1 MQWDFSDL
9 AVPGVRTLQPYQPGK
24 PDSEVRRA
32 YGLTDIIKL
41 ASNENPFGPSP
52 KAMAAVT
59 GCMQELARYPDG
71 NGYDLKASLSVRL
84 GVAMESITL
93 GNGSNDVLEIIAR
106 TFLAPGLS
114 SVFSQYAFA
123 VYYLVTQAIGAQPR
137 VAQAYSPDHSM
148 PYGHDLN
155 AMAEQI
161 APTTRLVFIANPN
174 NPTGTWLGRTELE
187 TFLASL
193 PEQVLVVVDEAYT
206 EYVEDEDYPNAIS
219 WLSRFPNLIVV
230 RTFSKAYGLAGLRV
244 GYAVSHPSVANL
256 LNRVRQPFNV
266 NIPAQVAA
274 LAALEDKDHLKRTR
288 HLNQQGMGQ
297 LKHAFDRLGLSYLP
311 SMGNFLCVQM
321 DGPGASVFQALLHR
335 GIIVRPVDN
344 YGLPNFLRVTVG
356 SERENNLLIHG
367 LKEVLEKC

>member
-1 MQWDFSDL
+1 MPCDFVDL

-52 KAMAAVT
+52 KAMAAVA
-59 GCMQELARYPDG
+59 GCLQGLARYPDG
-71 NGYDLKASLSVRL
+71 NGYELKTSLSARL
-84 GVAMESITL
+84 GVSMESITL

-106 TFLAPGLS
+106 TFLTPDSS

-123 VYYLVTQAIGAQPR
+123 VYYLVTQAIGAKPR
-137 VAQAYSPDHSM
+137 IAQAHAMDHPM
-148 PYGHDLN
+148 PYGHDLD
-155 AMAEQI
+155 AMAKQVT
-161 APTTRLVFIANPN
+161 ATTRLVFIANPN
-174 NPTGTWLGRTELE
+174 NPTGTWLGRAELQAFM
-187 TFLASL
+187 TRL
-193 PEQVLVVVDEAYT
+193 PEQVLVVLDEAYT
-206 EYVEDEDYPNAIS
+206 EYVEDEDYPNAVA
-219 WLSRFPNLIVV
+219 WLSQFPNLIVV

-244 GYAVSHPSVANL
+244 GYAVSHPAVADL

-274 LAALEDKDHLKRTR
+274 LAALDDVDHLQCSR
-288 HLNQQGMGQ
+288 HLNRQGMWQ
-297 LKHAFDRLGLSYLP
+297 LKQAFDRLGLSYLP

-321 DGPGASVFQALLHR
+321 DRPGFSVFQALLHR

-356 SERENNLLIHG
+356 SESENSLFIDG
-367 LKEVLEKC
+367 LEEVLGKF